1 MQKPNLLVRSDSQAT
16 RNSCCTSEEEL
27 RDTEERLALAL
38 QAAGGGVWDWDLA
51 TGDAWWSEEMYDLWG
66 VDPQARMC
74 LKNTLPLVHE
84 QDRKSLE
91 DAVKSAIAEGMNHR
105 SEFRIQHHSRG
116 ERWMFSL
123 GRLVRDASGQ
133 VARMVGITLD
143 VTDRKRAEAE
153 LREALAKAEEGDRLL
168 SALMEYVPE
177 GVAIADSDLKLTK
190 VSRYGREMF
199 GGLPDGRLLDEAM
212 RRWEVRRSDGVTP
225 LPVED
230 LPLARAIRHGEVVRD
245 AEIVRIE
252 EDGAHLPLVCTAGPI
267 RDGEGRV
274 RGGIVTWRSNAERK
288 QYEEELRR
296 LSHFPEEN
304 PNPVLRC
311 DPEGLLLYA
320 NASARAWLQTLGWA
334 GEGVL
339 PDQVCQTAEEAYRQ
353 NNAVEVEITNND
365 GQTCSMSAVHPPGSE
380 YVNFYGRDITDRIQ
394 AEREREELIGRL
406 EAQNA
411 ELERFTYTVS
421 HDLKS
426 PLITIKGYIGMLSE
440 ELADAHEEPI
450 QGDLVRIAKAA
461 DTMGTLLEDLLE
473 LSRIGRLANPPED
486 VPLDALVDEA
496 RRLLRGPIE
505 ANGVE
510 VRVAS
515 ELPVVHGDRVRLLE
529 VVQNLIENA
538 VKYMGNTSC
547 PQVEIG
553 CRPDEEEPVFYVRDN
568 GIGID
573 ARFHEKVFGLFD
585 QLNPRAEGTGIG
597 LAVVKRIIDVH
608 GGRIWVESEGDGKGS
623 TFCFT
628 IPQEAVA
635 ETTTSMR
642 VATHAK

>member
-1 MQKPNLLVRSDSQAT
+1 MQKPNLLVTSGSRDTGS
-16 RNSCCTSEEEL
+16 SCCTSEAEL
-27 RDTEERLALAL
+27 RDSEQRLAVAL
-38 QAAGGGVWDWDLA
+38 QAAGGGVWDWDLV
-51 TGDAWWSEEMYDLWG
+51 TGQAWWSQEMYDLWG
-66 VDPQARMC
+66 VDLGSHM
-74 LKNTLPLVHE
+74 LLENTLPLVHD

-91 DAVKSAIAEGMNHR
+91 DSVKRAIAEGTTYQ

-123 GRLVRDASGQ
+123 GRLIRDASGQ
-133 VARMVGITLD
+133 VARMMGITLD

-153 LREALAKAEEGDRLL
+153 LREALAKAEEGGRLL

-177 GVAIADSDLKLTK
+177 GIAIADADLKLTK

-212 RRWEVRRSDGVTP
+212 RRWEVRRSDGVTA

-252 EDGAHLPLVCTAGPI
+252 EDGTHLPLVCTAGPI
-267 RDGEGRV
+267 SDGEGKV
-274 RGGIVTWRSNAERK
+274 QGGIVTWRSNAERK
-288 QYEEELRR
+288 QYEEELRQ

-320 NASARAWLQTLGWA
+320 NAAAWAWLESLGWA

-339 PDQVCQTAEEAYRQ
+339 PDRVRQTAEKAYGQ
-353 NNAVEVEITNND
+353 NEAVEVEIANSD

-380 YVNFYGRDITDRIQ
+380 YINFYGRDITDRIQ
-394 AEREREELIGRL
+394 AEREREELIARL

-426 PLITIKGYIGMLSE
+426 PLITIKGYIGLLTE
-440 ELADAHEEPI
+440 ELSDAHMDPV
-450 QGDLVRIAKAA
+450 QGDLVRIERAA

-486 VPLDALVDEA
+486 VPLDALVEESRQA
-496 RRLLRGPIE
+496 LRGPIAE
-505 ANGVE
+505 KGVDIH
-510 VRVAS
+510 VS
-515 ELPVVHGDRVRLLE
+515 SKLPVVRGDRVRLLE

-538 VKYMGNTSC
+538 VKYMGDTVC

-553 CRPDEEEPVFYVRDN
+553 CRSDDKEPVFYVRDN

-608 GGRIWVESEGDGKGS
+608 GGRIWVESEGIGEGS

-628 IPQEAVA
+628 IPRQAALEGAMG
-635 ETTTSMR
+635 MR
-642 VATHAK
+642 IATHAK